1 MDGSSKPRDYL
12 PRNFGHTLTV
22 PWAFI
27 CQRNSFQQHFW
38 VKISQPQLPPL
49 SLFDSEIH
57 DSHFVSHQ
65 TKTISL
71 LRKELFHHQNLQGQR
86 EFVEHLCETIYLV
99 FEFELARF
107 HELWTQI
114 GCEPSNSVTVKL
126 GEGKTQFFEQGK
138 IDWFL
143 FDWYDPETHCKFV
156 SSNLFQTIKYNSS
169 PRCVWSCLFWFR
181 CYAWCS
187 IFTVIWPILEVHFT
201 PNLNPMVLISRIE
214 LFWDNQKLL

>member
-1 MDGSSKPRDYL
+1 MDLLNHVIICLETLATLWQFHEHLFAEGTASSSISEWRYHN
-12 PRNFGHTLTV
+12 RSSHHSRCLTV
-22 PWAFI
+22 KFMMAI
-27 CQRNSFQQHFW
+27 
-38 VKISQPQLPPL
+38 
-49 SLFDSEIH
+49 
-57 DSHFVSHQ
+57 FVSHQ
-65 TKTISL
+65 PKTISL

-126 GEGKTQFFEQGK
+126 GEGKTWFFEQGK

-156 SSNLFQTIKYNSS
+156 SSNLFQTIKDNSS

-187 IFTVIWPILEVHFT
+187 IFTVIWPILEVHFI
-201 PNLNPMVLISRIE
+201 PNLNPMVLISRI
-214 LFWDNQKLL
+214 